1 MLNGA
6 VSDVVAAE
14 IGLVAVGVVE
24 AVDVD
29 VVEEGAAVVV
39 VDVAVGW
46 GGVQGPQ

>member
-1 MLNGA
+1 MLHGA

-14 IGLVAVGVVE
+14 TGRVAVGVVE
-24 AVDVD
+24 AVNVA
-29 VVEEGAAVVV
+29 VVEEGVAVV